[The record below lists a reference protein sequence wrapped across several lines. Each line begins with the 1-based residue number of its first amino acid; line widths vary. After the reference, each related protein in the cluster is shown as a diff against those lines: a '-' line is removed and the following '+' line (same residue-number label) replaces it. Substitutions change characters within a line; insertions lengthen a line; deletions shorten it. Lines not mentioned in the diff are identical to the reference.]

1 MATMP
6 DQPRTRIKMSE
17 APRVLHIVGLRE
29 DGTRGDE
36 PPKHWFWRLRHRRRE
51 RSQRSSSRASG
62 TVTQR

>member
-1 MATMP
+1 MA
-6 DQPRTRIKMSE
+6 DQRRTRIRMSDLE
-17 APRVLHIVGLRE
+17 PLPRSVIIYE

-36 PPKHWFWRLRHRRRE
+36 PPKRRWWQLLHRPRD